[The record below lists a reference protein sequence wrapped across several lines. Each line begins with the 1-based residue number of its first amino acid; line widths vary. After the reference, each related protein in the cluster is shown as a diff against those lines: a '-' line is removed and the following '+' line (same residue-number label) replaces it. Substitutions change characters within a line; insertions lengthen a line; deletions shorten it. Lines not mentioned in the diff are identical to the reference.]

1 MIYNKRKKGDLMEKK
16 KTYQSMKTLSDTL
29 HQSKTVRQLFNNHSF
44 LLFRLRQKWKD
55 IVGEM
60 PAKYSYIGFGKGN
73 TLFVYV
79 TNSALTQHLFMM
91 KSELLKRLGEDE
103 YGKQFTDI
111 RFLAGTPKKETAG
124 KTTIDKINDRLAFR
138 EKMYD
143 QPLTEKEKKDI
154 SLWTQVHIKDE
165 KLRETFEKLIARS
178 YQKDKAE
185 TAHGYHPCMTCGNL
199 IPQSQ
204 TVCIRCE
211 NKLEKTEEGA
221 FILILKENP
230 HYKYEDCLAVLE
242 KQDKNIKAIPG
253 RHPFSYETYASAR
266 EKWIQKQREAI
277 FQNTD
282 APLHKRIL
290 LSLLIHKPLK
300 NITLR
305 EAEEALQNMKQS
317 KYNSYDKK

>member
-1 MIYNKRKKGDLMEKK
+1 MEKK
-16 KTYQSMKTLSDTL
+16 KNYESLKMLSDTF
-29 HQSKTVRQLFNNHSF
+29 HQSKTGSRLFHDRSF
-44 LLFRLRQKWKD
+44 LFFRLQQKWKD

-73 TLFVYV
+73 TLFIYV
-79 TNSALTQHLFMM
+79 TNSALMQHLFMM
-91 KSELLKRLGEDE
+91 KSELLQRIRENE

-111 RFLAGTPKKETAG
+111 RFLAGSPKKEIAG
-124 KTTIDKINDRLAFR
+124 KTTVDSINSRLAFR

-143 QPLTEKEKKDI
+143 QPLTDKEKKEI
-154 SLWTQVHIKDE
+154 SAWTQVHIKDE
-165 KLRETFEKLIARS
+165 KLRKTFEKMIARS
-178 YQKDKAE
+178 YEKDKAE
-185 TAHGYHPCMTCGNL
+185 VAHGYHPCMTCGQL
-199 IPQSQ
+199 IPKAQ
-204 TVCIRCE
+204 TLCIRCE

-230 HYKYEDCLAVLE
+230 HYKYEDCLSILK
-242 KQDKNIKAIPG
+242 KQRNPGKSIPG
-253 RHPFSYETYASAR
+253 RRPFSYETYASAR

-305 EAEEALQNMKQS
+305 EAEEALRNMKQS
-317 KYNSYDKK
+317 KYHSYDKK